1 MDTENR
7 NITFAEEDDSLGR
20 RKSINFESSGYRRR
34 VSFDNTHDT
43 QITHLFT
50 LNHASHNFTS
60 TPRSRTFLIALDLDD
75 GSMDPIKFTL
85 QGLVDEGDEIV
96 VVGSS
101 QVKTPISPKTKAEQV
116 MGWIKLMNV
125 GNVMIS
131 VIIEIFY
138 NRPNHA
144 LDSMIKMYLPSAV
157 IVGAKNKQK
166 YKNHYAGTGIFKYRL
181 QHTKTPIIIVK
192 DQGTGR
198 LRSASTGDISEQPT
212 MSESSE
218 VKDLTQ
224 KVKRSFN
231 FFT

>member
-85 QGLVDEGDEIV
+85 Q
-96 VVGSS
+96 
-101 QVKTPISPKTKAEQV
+101 
-116 MGWIKLMNV
+116 
-125 GNVMIS
+125 
-131 VIIEIFY
+131 
-138 NRPNHA
+138 
-144 LDSMIKMYLPSAV
+144 V
-157 IVGAKNKQK
+157 IVSYIIPDFFQ
-166 YKNHYAGTGIFKYRL
+166 HSHIGI
-181 QHTKTPIIIVK
+181 
-192 DQGTGR
+192 GG
-198 LRSASTGDISEQPT
+198 
-212 MSESSE
+212 
-218 VKDLTQ
+218 
-224 KVKRSFN
+224 
-231 FFT
+231 